1 MLGLDEQARTALWQQ
16 LTGVIEN
23 YLREVETARVA
34 PELNAAALER
44 LRSQVQSADFTQPLA
59 PSDALKFVAENLWE
73 QQVHTPHPRYFGLFN
88 PASTEMGI
96 AADALAATFNPQ
108 LAAWSHSPFANEVE
122 RHLVHS
128 FGAKFGYEQADGTF
142 TSGGS
147 EANHTALL
155 TALTAAFPEFVEHGL
170 RAVAKQ
176 PVIYSSSQGHHSFV
190 KAARACGLGA
200 AALREIPAAANL
212 QMDVLALRAQV
223 AADTQAGLHPL
234 LIAAT
239 AGTTN
244 AGIIDPLGELADVA
258 AQTGAWFHVDAAWG
272 GGVALVPGLR
282 ALLLEGIERAD
293 SITFDAHKWMSVPM
307 GAGLYL
313 TRHREILARTF
324 GVATGYMPRDG
335 ARLNVVDPFTHSLQ
349 WSRRFIG
356 LKVFM
361 SLLVAGWDGYAATLR
376 HQIAMGERLRQ
387 GLRATGWEVVNQTAL
402 PVLCFVERDH
412 PAGRTAEYLEEIVRR
427 VVASGEAWLSLA
439 CIGND
444 QQTVIRACITNF
456 RTGPA
461 EVDALI
467 GLLMCVRSELQLK
480 RAGVS
485 NA

>member
-1 MLGLDEQARTALWQQ
+1 MLGLDEQTRPALWQQ

-34 PELNAAALER
+34 PELNAMTLER
-44 LRSQVQSADFTQPLA
+44 LRSQVQSVDFMQPLA

-96 AADALAATFNPQ
+96 AADALVAAFNPQ

-122 RHLVHS
+122 RHLVQS
-128 FGAKFGYEQADGTF
+128 FGAKFGYEQANGAF

-155 TALTAAFPEFVEHGL
+155 TALTAAFPEFAEHGL

-176 PVIYSSSQGHHSFV
+176 PVIYISSQGHHSFV

-200 AALREIPAAANL
+200 VAVREIPAAANL
-212 QMDVLALRAQV
+212 QMDVQALHAQV

-234 LIAAT
+234 LIVAT

-244 AGIIDPLGELADVA
+244 AGIIDPLRELANVA
-258 AQTGAWFHVDAAWG
+258 AQIGAWFHVDAAWG

-313 TRHREILARTF
+313 TRHREILSRTF

-335 ARLNVVDPFTHSLQ
+335 AGLDVNDPFTHSLQ

-387 GLRATGWEVVNQTAL
+387 GLRSTGWKVVNQTAL

-412 PAGRTAEYLEEIVRR
+412 PAGRTVEYLEEIVRR
-427 VVASGEAWLSLA
+427 VVVSGEAWLSLA
-439 CIGND
+439 RIGND
-444 QQTVIRACITNF
+444 QQSVIRACITNF

-467 GLLMCVRSELQLK
+467 GLLMRVRSELQLK
-480 RAGVS
+480 CAGVC